1 MFLTRKDVQM
11 PVMGG
16 FEATA
21 LIRKY
26 EEEHGLKPTPIIA
39 LTAHAMVGYRVYSL
53 PLQMMALTDAA
64 KMLTGRYDRL
74 SDQAHQ

>member
-1 MFLTRKDVQM
+1 MCRSPFLLTEKDVQM

-26 EEEHGLKPTPIIA
+26 EGENGLKPTPIIA
-39 LTAHAMVGYRVYSL
+39 LTAHAMVGYRVCSFSSYH
-53 PLQMMALTDAA
+53 TDKRSKNA
-64 KMLTGRYDRL
+64 YW
-74 SDQAHQ
+74 QV

>member
-1 MFLTRKDVQM
+1 M

-26 EEEHGLKPTPIIA
+26 EQEHGLKPTPIIG
-39 LTAHAMVGYRVYSL
+39 LTTHAMVGYRVFPFL
-53 PLQMMALTDAA
+53 C
-64 KMLTGRYDRL
+64 KL
-74 SDQAHQ
+74 SR

>member
-1 MFLTRKDVQM
+1 MFRFAFKFLTRKDVQM

-26 EEEHGLKPTPIIA
+26 EQEHGLKPTPIIG
-39 LTAHAMVGYRVYSL
+39 LTTHAMVGYRVFPFL
-53 PLQMMALTDAA
+53 C
-64 KMLTGRYDRL
+64 KL
-74 SDQAHQ
+74 SR

>member
-1 MFLTRKDVQM
+1 M
-11 PVMGG
+11 PVMSG

-26 EEEHGLKPTPIIA
+26 EEEHRLKPIPIIT
-39 LTAHAMVGYRVYSL
+39 LTSHAMIGYRVYSL
-53 PLQMMALTDAA
+53 PLQMIVLTDAA
-64 KMLTGRYDRL
+64 KMLTGRYDQL

>member
-1 MFLTRKDVQM
+1 M

-39 LTAHAMVGYRVYSL
+39 LTAHAMVGYRVCSF
-53 PLQMMALTDAA
+53 QVIRLTSAA
-64 KMLTGRYDRL
+64 KMLTGRHD
-74 SDQAHQ
+74 